1 MADIFDKLPSF
12 GFGSGS
18 ASSDSK
24 KKLGTAFFGNRTK
37 SSGRTLVSRNKKEK
51 GKTGKKKGMF
61 SRFKKGKK
69 GDKYKS
75 DDDKPKRMKSNDKP
89 KRMKRFNL
97 SDAKKGAKKG
107 LTDAKKGVKKG
118 LAKSGDRLL
127 RLKHGND
134 AKLKTATNK
143 ASTDMKKTKTYK
155 TIEFLQRNK
164 GQITLN
170 KLSTNDL
177 QTLKLIQGY
186 FTKKGR
192 LGRRI
197 KLKKRLPTDSSTFV
211 KRLNRLII
219 KRTEQERRKKPA
231 KDNKAV
237 VKNETDPEWILKDD
251 TFLNEVELKF

>member
-1 MADIFDKLPSF
+1 MTDIFDKLPSF
-12 GFGSGS
+12 GFGS
-18 ASSDSK
+18 ASTDSK
-24 KKLGTAFFGNRTK
+24 KKLGTAMFSNRTK
-37 SSGRTLVSRNKKEK
+37 SSGRTLFSRNKKEK

-61 SRFKKGKK
+61 SRLKKGKK

-107 LTDAKKGVKKG
+107 FKKG

-134 AKLKTATNK
+134 ATLKTATNK

-197 KLKKRLPTDSSTFV
+197 KLKKKLPTDSSTFV
-211 KRLNRLII
+211 NRLNRLII
-219 KRTEQERRKKPA
+219 KRTEQERRKKPVKKNTKGKIA
-231 KDNKAV
+231 SDDMKDV
-237 VKNETDPEWILKDD
+237 QGEFILKDD